1 MGDEYGGIEAEMGN
15 QHGVPTAA
23 VKSKKKKKQ
32 QQQPR
37 REDVASD
44 EINNGEASDENADNY
59 RYVSI
64 VSVSSPSSSRY
75 ESATDEEEEEDDA
88 IRRRR
93 QLIDVNTGDVLKCS
107 VVIGAGPQ
115 ALSRVSRVSVNG
127 DIPNGLPSSRD
138 TVDDTSLVGSPNGP
152 SSTEKVSSPCN
163 GSASCGYILNG
174 STTNEES
181 LDSEEIS
188 KSDTSGSPS
197 VTHNVGPTN
206 GSSLIEIVSD
216 LSFSSLTKQI
226 PTSVS
231 TNNECEVLKENGI
244 SKSDSGVSSLVVD
257 QVTPLGTSSSL
268 IENGLD
274 SFSELPCKTPPT
286 SHVANGDSKNEAPL
300 DENESLKSDTS
311 GSPLVNGHANG
322 LSSTKE
328 STSPIEQTPNVFS
341 STNGSTSPVERIP
354 NGSSTPDHRFAEGS
368 PRLPDQNGLF
378 AEDSLEERLARA
390 VRETLDGLPEG
401 VEMTD
406 GLQEEVE
413 RVVREKLKRQ
423 RSGSSDCWTHDDT
436 DDHCIVD
443 FLDKINDHVCFTF
456 LLPIRCIFCK
466 IVIYMRIELLY
477 IRDTVLDPL
486 RALTPRSHDSIYFSF
501 NSKFL

>member
-15 QHGVPTAA
+15 QHGVPAAA
-23 VKSKKKKKQ
+23 VKSKKKKKKK

-44 EINNGEASDENADNY
+44 EINGEASDENADNY

-75 ESATDEEEEEDDA
+75 ESATDEEEEDDDA
-88 IRRRR
+88 IRRRH
-93 QLIDVNTGDVLKCS
+93 LIDVNTGDVLKCS

-115 ALSRVSRVSVNG
+115 GDGGALSRVSRVSVNG
-127 DIPNGLPSSRD
+127 DIPNGSPSRD

-152 SSTEKVSSPCN
+152 SSTEKVSHSTSSPCN

-174 STTNEES
+174 SSTNEES

-197 VTHNVGPTN
+197 VIHNVGPTN
-206 GSSLIEIVSD
+206 GSSLIEIVSN

-286 SHVANGDSKNEAPL
+286 SHVAIDDSKNEAPL

-341 STNGSTSPVERIP
+341 ST

-477 IRDTVLDPL
+477 IQYTVRSIKSLD
-486 RALTPRSHDSIYFSF
+486 F
-501 NSKFL
+501 